1 MTVEQK
7 VAVTVVARVAMMA
20 DKRAESLVANLV
32 A

>member
-7 VAVTVVARVAMMA
+7 VAVTVVARVAMTV
-20 DKRAESLVANLV
+20 DKWAEWLVANLV